1 MRLHYLVMALLLLAA
16 PAAAATDAATIVR
29 LGNGNGAAP
38 CMVCHGT
45 DGGGDAALGYPRLAG
60 LNAAYIQRQL
70 DDIADGTRKNA
81 MMQPT
86 ASALSEDE
94 RAQLAKYY
102 SALPIP
108 THVAVAPPPPADG
121 VGARLATRGDWS
133 RGLPACTKCHG
144 PGGVGVG
151 VRWSVWRAR

>member
-1 MRLHYLVMALLLLAA
+1 
-16 PAAAATDAATIVR
+16 
-29 LGNGNGAAP
+29 
-38 CMVCHGT
+38 MVCHGT

-94 RAQLAKYY
+94 REALYAEVADIIVDAEGADPRTVADEVAKRYPDKVVETLAYQYTRK
-102 SALPIP
+102 
-108 THVAVAPPPPADG
+108 PPKH
-121 VGARLATRGDWS
+121 TR
-133 RGLPACTKCHG
+133 
-144 PGGVGVG
+144 
-151 VRWSVWRAR
+151 VRPNVMPCLCSI